1 MTPPTA
7 SQGAAPSRQP
17 QPDPAQLPVT
27 LTVNGQERTLNLDPR
42 VSLLDTLRE
51 HLHLTGTK
59 KGCDHGQCGACTVLL
74 DGQRV
79 LSCLTLAVMH
89 DGQEVTTVEGLG
101 TPDDLHPLQ
110 DAFIRHDG
118 YQCGYCTPGQLC
130 SSVGT
135 LDEIARGVP
144 SHVTDDLNDVSFS
157 ANELRERLSGNLC
170 RCAAYPNIIAAVS
183 EVQAAQNGA
192 ATQEAAQ

>member
-1 MTPPTA
+1 MSQSSAPTQPGRSFNDTSLA
-7 SQGAAPSRQP
+7 SPL
-17 QPDPAQLPVT
+17 LPVS
-27 LTVNGQERTLNLDPR
+27 LTVNGELLGLSLDPR
-42 VSLLDTLRE
+42 VTLLDTLRE

-74 DGQRV
+74 DDTRV

-89 DGQEVTTVEGLG
+89 DGQSVTTVEGLG
-101 TPDDLHPLQ
+101 TPDALHPLQ

-130 SSVGT
+130 SSVGA

-144 SHVTDDLNDVSFS
+144 SHVTAELGRVSFS
-157 ANELRERLSGNLC
+157 AAELRERLSGNIC
-170 RCAAYPNIIAAVS
+170 RCAAYPNIVAAVS
-183 EVQAAQNGA
+183 EVHAQQAGDAQ
-192 ATQEAAQ
+192 

>member
-7 SQGAAPSRQP
+7 PQGAAPSGQP
-17 QPDPAQLPVT
+17 QPGPALLPVT
-27 LTVNGQERTLNLDPR
+27 LTVNGQESSLTLDPR

-59 KGCDHGQCGACTVLL
+59 KGCDHGQCGACTVLV
-74 DGQRV
+74 DGTRV

-144 SHVTDDLNDVSFS
+144 SHVTDNLNDVSFS
-157 ANELRERLSGNLC
+157 ADELRERLSGNLC

-183 EVQAAQNGA
+183 EVHAAQNGA
-192 ATQEAAQ
+192 APQEAAQ

>member
-1 MTPPTA
+1 MSQTNARTPAPHPHQPST
-7 SQGAAPSRQP
+7 QG
-17 QPDPAQLPVT
+17 VT
-27 LTVNGQERTLNLDPR
+27 LSVNGQEHSLTLDPR
-42 VSLLDTLRE
+42 VTLLDALRE
-51 HLHLTGTK
+51 HAHLTGTK
-59 KGCDHGQCGACTVLL
+59 KGCDHGQCGACTVLV
-74 DGQRV
+74 DGTRV

-144 SHVTDDLNDVSFS
+144 SHVTADLNDVSFS
-157 ANELRERLSGNLC
+157 ADELRERLSGNIC

-183 EVQAAQNGA
+183 EVHAAQNGA
-192 ATQEAAQ
+192 AAQEAAQ